1 MSAQLKLCV
10 LSECVSSSVS
20 ACVNKCV
27 RGARPDLAHQR
38 THFSFFFNELI
49 LIFLFGSVFSNRK
62 GADSAKFRG
71 DSPNCRVNDT
81 VNHATFCRVCD
92 AIISLFVA

>member
-1 MSAQLKLCV
+1 M
-10 LSECVSSSVS
+10 S

-49 LIFLFGSVFSNRK
+49 LIFLFLFFRIEK
-62 GADSAKFRG
+62 GPIPPSSEVTR
-71 DSPNCRVNDT
+71 PNCRVNDT

-92 AIISLFVA
+92 ATISLFVA